1 MKINTEKL
9 TEIMSRRLETN
20 ETLAKKT
27 GLSVGTISRIR
38 NGREPRVSTLRKLT
52 EALECSIEDLI

>member
-1 MKINTEKL
+1 MKINIEKL
-9 TEIMSRRLETN
+9 TEMMSRRLETN